1 MQNKRFDEAE
11 LATIP
16 ASTGI
21 NTLVL
26 EVTDEHRINFHGI
39 RYQGR
44 VHADNLTGDLY
55 QNGYITLL
63 CVPNDQV
70 ALSGIFD
77 VNDMI
82 DWNAMIVAIKPW
94 SIYSRTDANKNDG
107 AQRFVDWDIAPKTSR
122 TCAKG
127 GKIVAQV
134 TNVGLGNV
142 IVNAL
147 LTSFTTTV

>member
-11 LATIP
+11 LAVIP
-16 ASTGI
+16 TATGI

-39 RYQGR
+39 RFKGR
-44 VHADNLTGDLY
+44 IQKDDVLATTFQH
-55 QNGYITLL
+55 GYITLL

-82 DWNAMIVAIKPW
+82 DWNAMIIAIVPW
-94 SIYSRTDANKNDG
+94 AIFSDAIGRGSFSTVYD
-107 AQRFVDWDIAPKTSR
+107 FDIAPKTSR

-134 TNVGLGNV
+134 TNAGLGSV
-142 IVNAL
+142 VVNSL

>member
-11 LATIP
+11 LQTIP
-16 ASTGI
+16 TATGI

-39 RYQGR
+39 RYKGR
-44 VHADNLTGDLY
+44 IHADNAVSNKF
-55 QNGYITLL
+55 QHGYVTLL

-70 ALSGIFD
+70 ALSGIFS
-77 VNDMI
+77 VADMI
-82 DWNAMIVAIKPW
+82 DWNAMIVAIMPW
-94 SIYSRTDANKNDG
+94 STYQGVTLTSDG
-107 AQRFVDWDIAPKTSR
+107 ASTFFEFDIAPKTSR

-134 TNVGLGNV
+134 TNVGLGNAV
-142 IVNAL
+142 VNAL

>member
-16 ASTGI
+16 TLTGI

-26 EVTDEHRINFHGI
+26 EVTDEHRINFHGMHF
-39 RYQGR
+39 QGR
-44 VHADNLTGDLY
+44 VHGDNALSNAF
-55 QNGYITLL
+55 QHGYVTLL

-70 ALSGIFD
+70 ALSGIFT
-77 VNDMI
+77 VSDMI
-82 DWNAMIVAIKPW
+82 DWNAMIIAIKPF
-94 SIYSRTDANKNDG
+94 SLFNRVTAGSSTG
-107 AQRFVDWDIAPKTSR
+107 EQSVFEFDIAPKTSR

-127 GKIVAQV
+127 GKIVGQV

-142 IVNAL
+142 IVNTL

>member
-1 MQNKRFDEAE
+1 LQNKRFDEAE
-11 LATIP
+11 LAAIP
-16 ASTGI
+16 TLTGI

-39 RYQGR
+39 RFKGR
-44 VHADNLTGDLY
+44 IFRDNAANNIH
-55 QNGYITLL
+55 QHGYVTLL

-70 ALSGIFD
+70 ALSGIFT
-77 VNDMI
+77 VSDMI
-82 DWNAMIVAIKPW
+82 DWNAMIIAIMPW
-94 SIYSRTDANKNDG
+94 STFSGDG
-107 AQRFVDWDIAPKTSR
+107 DISNGGAGVFDFDITPKTSR

-134 TNVGLGNV
+134 TNAGLGFA
-142 IVNAL
+142 IVNSL

>member
-16 ASTGI
+16 TLTGI

-26 EVTDEHRINFHGI
+26 EVADEHRINFHGI
-39 RYQGR
+39 RYCGR
-44 VHADNLTGDLY
+44 IMADDTTGADKY
-55 QNGYITLL
+55 QHGYVTLL

-82 DWNAMIVAIKPW
+82 DWNAMIIAIMPW
-94 SIYSRTDANKNDG
+94 ATWAGGTGQAGASRFFDFNIT
-107 AQRFVDWDIAPKTSR
+107 PKTSR

-134 TNVGLGNV
+134 TNVGLASV
-142 IVNAL
+142 VVNAL

>member
-26 EVTDEHRINFHGI
+26 EVTDEHRINYHGM
-39 RYQGR
+39 RYKGR
-44 VHADNLTGDLY
+44 IIADNNSANLF
-55 QNGYITLL
+55 QSGYITLL

-70 ALSGIFD
+70 ALSGIFN
-77 VNDMI
+77 VSDMI
-82 DWNAMIVAIKPW
+82 DWNAMIVAIMPW
-94 SIYSRTDANKNDG
+94 SMYVRNTTDKGEGGANYFD
-107 AQRFVDWDIAPKTSR
+107 FDIAPKTSR

-127 GKIVAQV
+127 GKIVAQI
-134 TNVGLGNV
+134 TNVGLGFV
-142 IVNAL
+142 VVNAL

>member
-11 LATIP
+11 LAVIP
-16 ASTGI
+16 TLTGI

-39 RYQGR
+39 RFQGR
-44 VHADNLTGDLY
+44 IFRDNDTSALF
-55 QNGYITLL
+55 QHGYITLL

-70 ALSGIFD
+70 ILSGIFD

-82 DWNAMIVAIKPW
+82 DWNAMIIAIMPW
-94 SIYSRTDANKNDG
+94 SVFGREVAAGSDGGSRFFEFSINPA
-107 AQRFVDWDIAPKTSR
+107 TSR

-127 GKIVAQV
+127 GKNVAQV

-142 IVNAL
+142 VVNTL

>member
-16 ASTGI
+16 ATTGI

-44 VHADNLTGDLY
+44 IFTDSVAGNQFGK
-55 QNGYITLL
+55 GYIALL

-70 ALSGIFD
+70 ALSGIFN

-82 DWNAMIVAIKPW
+82 DWNAMIIAIKPW
-94 SIYSRTDANKNDG
+94 ATWRAATLSDG
-107 AQRFVDWDIAPKTSR
+107 ASRFVDFDIAPKTSR

-134 TNVGLGNV
+134 TNVGSGAT

>member
-11 LATIP
+11 LAVIP
-16 ASTGI
+16 TATGI

-39 RYQGR
+39 RYKGR
-44 VHADNLTGDLY
+44 IFTDNTIANTF
-55 QNGYITLL
+55 QHGYIALL

-82 DWNAMIVAIKPW
+82 DWNAMIIA
-94 SIYSRTDANKNDG
+94 
-107 AQRFVDWDIAPKTSR
+107 IAPWGTFSGNNNGSGESRINDFDITPQTSR

-134 TNVGLGNV
+134 TNAGLGNV
-142 IVNAL
+142 VVNAL

>member
-16 ASTGI
+16 TLTGI

-39 RYQGR
+39 RFQGR
-44 VHADNLTGDLY
+44 ILGDNVLTDSF
-55 QNGYITLL
+55 QHGYITLL

-70 ALSGIFD
+70 ALSGIFG

-82 DWNAMIVAIKPW
+82 DWNAMIIAIMPFALFTGAT
-94 SIYSRTDANKNDG
+94 SNASHNKAFD
-107 AQRFVDWDIAPKTSR
+107 FEIAPKTSR

-134 TNVGLGNV
+134 TNVGLGNL
-142 IVNAL
+142 IVTSL